1 MLAKTLAAA
10 VLATVAVVVPASTP
24 ARAAAIP
31 PGLATGVD
39 VSQWQGGIDFGQI
52 VAHGHTFA
60 IVKEG
65 GSQLSEGNYI
75 TSRYVEQVDAAR
87 ASGLKVGH
95 YWLAGDYSSPTAA
108 ADYLVDHLRDYRS
121 GDVIALDNE
130 VLDESTRLWN
140 DDQVVEFFGRVHE
153 RIGDHVPW
161 LYMGANDLRSRIWP
175 RTIALGV
182 RLWVASW
189 GANDGT
195 YPGEPSLGG
204 AYPSWS
210 AHQYTS
216 YGLID
221 GFRIDLNV
229 ARPEA
234 FDIVTPGDPGEPG
247 ELPKTTT
254 EQDGV
259 PGPVFWARMQNWLAA
274 DWGYPGPIDGIP
286 GPNTYSALQRAMR
299 DYGYT
304 GPIDGIPGV
313 RTYSALQRFAAPW
326 GYTGP
331 IDGVPGPNTWRAV
344 ARFAN
349 QDLYD

>member
-1 MLAKTLAAA
+1 MLAKFLATA
-10 VLATVAVVVPASTP
+10 VLATVAVVAPASTP
-24 ARAAAIP
+24 AAAAPVP
-31 PGLATGVD
+31 PGLLTGVD

-52 VAHGHTFA
+52 VAQGHTFA

-75 TSRYVEQVDAAR
+75 TARYVEQVDAAR
-87 ASGLKVGH
+87 AAGMRVGH
-95 YWLAGDYSSPTAA
+95 YWLAGDFAAPAAA
-108 ADYLVDHLRDYRS
+108 ADYLVDHLHDYRS

-140 DDQVVEFFGRVHE
+140 DDQVVEFFSRVHE

-161 LYMGANDLRSRIWP
+161 LYMGASDLRSLTWA

-216 YGLID
+216 MGQID
-221 GFRIDLNV
+221 GYRIDLNV
-229 ARPEA
+229 AKPGA
-234 FDIVTPGDPGEPG
+234 FEVVTPGDPGEPG
-247 ELPKTTT
+247 RLPKTTT

-259 PGPVFWARMQNWLAA
+259 PGPVFWMRMQTWLSA
-274 DWGYPGPIDGIP
+274 DWGYPGPIDGLP

-299 DYGYT
+299 EHGYT

-313 RTYSALQRFAAPW
+313 NTYSALQRFATQW

-331 IDGVPGPNTWRAV
+331 IDGEPGPNTWRAV
-344 ARFAN
+344 ARFVN